1 MNNTLIRIYKY
12 LTLHVTST
20 QFSILCS
27 NKSKKTLRKE
37 NSTLVKVRKK
47 VKVEAGGCLTLG
59 LHTVL
64 YFFFSSCGSV
74 EAMDGVGKNISSV
87 HIVNIYQDKLLITFP
102 IPNRCI

>member
-64 YFFFSSCGSV
+64 YFLFSVVLWFCGGYGWSGEKYQFSSYC
-74 EAMDGVGKNISSV
+74 
-87 HIVNIYQDKLLITFP
+87 
-102 IPNRCI
+102 